1 MTGLSDYRPQREL
14 DKFKETILGT
24 TGVNIIDAVD
34 AKIIKFDAS
43 DTAPDYIGLNEDKAA
58 AEGDTDWIV
67 LKFTYAGTAVTQIEK
82 AVGSWT
88 GRPAL
93 F

>member
-1 MTGLSDYRPQREL
+1 MSMSDTKTQREQ

-24 TGVNIIDAVD
+24 TGVNILDAVD
-34 AKIIKFDAS
+34 SKVIKFDAS
-43 DTAPDYIGLNEDKAA
+43 DVAPDYIGLNEDKDATDA
-58 AEGDTDWIV
+58 DTDWVV
-67 LKFTYAGTAVTQIEK
+67 LKFTYAGTAVTKIEK

-88 GRPAL
+88 GRAGL